1 MPRYRLTIAYDGTDF
16 FGWQRQ
22 TATEQDHPGVLEEA
36 SGPNAHPET
45 GEADPR
51 PQLRTVQEVL
61 QRAVREV
68 VREPVEVVGAS
79 RTDSGVHA
87 AAQCAAFTTSDD
99 RRGPSDDRL
108 AVAINARL
116 PEDCVIRRAEIV
128 SDEFDPI
135 ADCVSKG
142 YRYTIFQADEDEPR
156 PLWDRRYV
164 HPVRARLD
172 FEAMREAAG
181 ALVGEHDFAAFTN
194 AGHGRLS
201 TVREVLRCAV
211 TRLDDRRLAIDVSGA
226 GFLYNMVRIMAGAL
240 VEVGRGKRTVGDLR
254 AALESGDRAKS
265 GPTLPPTGLRLE
277 WIRYPDALLGTE
289 P

>member
-1 MPRYRLTIAYDGTDF
+1 MPRHRLTIAYDGTDF

-22 TATEQDHPGVLEEA
+22 AATAPDHPGRL
-36 SGPNAHPET
+36 SD
-45 GEADPR
+45 DPGGDR

-68 VREPVEVVGAS
+68 VREPVELMGAS

-87 AAQCAAFTTSDD
+87 AAQCAAFTTSPD
-99 RRGPSDDRL
+99 RRGPADERL

-116 PEDCVIRRAEIV
+116 PKDCLVRRAEIV
-128 SDEFDPI
+128 ADEFDPI

-142 YRYTIFQADEDEPR
+142 YRYTLFQADEDEPR

-164 HPVRARLD
+164 HTVRARLD

-194 AGHGRLS
+194 AGHGRIS
-201 TVREVLRCAV
+201 TVREVLNCGL
-211 TRLDDRRLAIDVSGA
+211 TRLDDRRLAIDVSGT

-240 VEVGRGKRTVGDLR
+240 VEIGRGRRTIDDLR
-254 AALESGDRAKS
+254 AALQTGERAKS
-265 GPTLPPTGLRLE
+265 GPTLPATGLRLE
-277 WIRYPDALLGTE
+277 WIRYPDALLGTK